1 LESKHTVNPKNDRK
15 AKDTQRDAGSEV
27 SKELPPTLARRI
39 TELRERK
46 NLTVKDLAKDSRFSK
61 ERIEEIES
69 GLETWLSSTD
79 RQLLARALA
88 VDPYIIQE
96 VEARPRLEESDDPVR
111 YAAILADLADSILKG
126 VKEQECPQCGNTL
139 RCRVQEGLDIE
150 EQPIYFAKAFCQK
163 CPFILK

>member
-1 LESKHTVNPKNDRK
+1 MNPKNDRK

-61 ERIEEIES
+61 ER
-69 GLETWLSSTD
+69 
-79 RQLLARALA
+79 
-88 VDPYIIQE
+88 IQE

>member
-1 LESKHTVNPKNDRK
+1 MNQKNNRKPK
-15 AKDTQRDAGSEV
+15 DAHSDASADA
-27 SKELPPTLARRI
+27 SKELPKSLARRI
-39 TELRERK
+39 AELRERK
-46 NLTVKDLAKDSRFSK
+46 NLTVRDLAQDSRFTK
-61 ERIEEIES
+61 ERIEDIES

-96 VEARPRLEESDDPVR
+96 AETRPRLEESDDPVA
-111 YAAILADLADSILKG
+111 YAAILADLSDSILKG
-126 VKEQECPQCGNTL
+126 VKEHECPQCGNTL

-150 EQPIYFAKAFCQK
+150 ELPVFIAKAFCQK

>member
-1 LESKHTVNPKNDRK
+1 MNQKNNRK
-15 AKDTQRDAGSEV
+15 AKDAPSEA
-27 SKELPPTLARRI
+27 SKELPASLARRVA
-39 TELRERK
+39 ELRERK
-46 NLTVKDLAKDSRFSK
+46 NLTVKDLAQDSRFTK
-61 ERIEEIES
+61 ERIEDIES

-96 VEARPRLEESDDPVR
+96 VETRPRLEESSDPVA
-111 YAAILADLADSILKG
+111 YAAMLVDLTDSILKG
-126 VKEQECPQCGNTL
+126 VKEHECPQCGNTL

-150 EQPIYFAKAFCQK
+150 EMPVYFAKAFCQK